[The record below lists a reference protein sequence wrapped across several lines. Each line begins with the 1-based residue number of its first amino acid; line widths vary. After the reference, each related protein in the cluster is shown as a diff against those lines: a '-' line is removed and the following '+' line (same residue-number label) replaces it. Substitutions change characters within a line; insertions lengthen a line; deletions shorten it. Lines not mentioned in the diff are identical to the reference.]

1 MRKWQLIRDC
11 TYSSIGESRHLLPLQ
26 DYNALKF
33 VVFVG
38 YACIPS
44 VFVTILSDMPIT
56 KFWQETLLKYIQ
68 STYDLCTQFLII
80 VDLAVV
86 NLEID
91 QIKEI
96 LVDQN

>member
-1 MRKWQLIRDC
+1 M
-11 TYSSIGESRHLLPLQ
+11 GESRHLLPLQ

-44 VFVTILSDMPIT
+44 VFVTILSDCQGYADYKVLTRDPVYP
-56 KFWQETLLKYIQ
+56 K
-68 STYDLCTQFLII
+68 YDLCPLFLII

-86 NLEID
+86 NLEND
-91 QIKEI
+91 RIKEI
-96 LVDQN
+96 LVGQN